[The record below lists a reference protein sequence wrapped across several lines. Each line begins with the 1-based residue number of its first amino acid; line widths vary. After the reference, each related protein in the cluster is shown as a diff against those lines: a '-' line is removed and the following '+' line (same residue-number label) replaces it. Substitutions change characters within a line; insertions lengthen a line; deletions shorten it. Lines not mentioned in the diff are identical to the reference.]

1 MKLLFTLLGAAA
13 VATTATAQTP
23 APEPVRQH
31 LLEFGLGQS
40 FNGSGDYTCLKSH
53 LGYTWLLGKH
63 LGLTSR
69 LAMISGAGSIH
80 FEWDKTHHMD
90 FPTTYHAINVESEA
104 LYAPFGNDRRFVFAV
119 GAGAYVGYTK
129 QYDFASAGYRLD
141 ENLNAVFEYNPR
153 ITRGYHLGYI
163 ASLNFDYAVD
173 YQERWLL
180 GLKLALQ
187 NDTFANIL
195 PGAQLKLSRR
205 L

>member
-1 MKLLFTLLGAAA
+1 MKLLLSLLCTAAA
-13 VATTATAQTP
+13 ASASAQSP
-23 APEPVRQH
+23 APVPARHQ

-40 FNGSGDYTCLKSH
+40 VNGSGDYTCLKSH
-53 LGYTWLLGKH
+53 LGYTRLIGKH
-63 LGLTSR
+63 LGVTGR
-69 LAMISGAGSIH
+69 LAMISGAGSIY
-80 FEWDKTHHMD
+80 FEWDKTHYMN

-104 LYAPFGNDRRFVFAV
+104 LYAPFGNDRRFVFAL

-141 ENLNAVFEYNPR
+141 ENLNPVFEYNPQ
-153 ITRGYHLGYI
+153 ITKGYHLGYL